1 MCKELKHVSFEAIKI
16 ERNLVSEG
24 RVSGEIKIS
33 PFILI
38 HKGEGA
44 QPLSFYGSELES
56 IETNSFVLAI
66 GEKARTRE
74 LTPLVKDSED
84 VLSVKNFE
92 SLRSIIGR
100 LAFYI
105 AQRTLENTGLPLN
118 VNVHI

>member
-1 MCKELKHVSFEAIKI
+1 MCKELKHVSSKLSTSKET
-16 ERNLVSEG
+16 VSEG

-74 LTPLVKDSED
+74 LTQLVKDSED